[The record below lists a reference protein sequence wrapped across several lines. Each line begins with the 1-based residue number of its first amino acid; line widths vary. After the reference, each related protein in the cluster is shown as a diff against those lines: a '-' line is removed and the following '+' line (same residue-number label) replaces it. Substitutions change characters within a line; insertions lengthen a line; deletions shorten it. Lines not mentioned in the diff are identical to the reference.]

1 MILKKIKP
9 LRSNNKEVLDKL
21 YEKAKSVIPKMLEHS
36 VPKIFINGYIDN
48 IPINILLD
56 TGGTTSIV
64 NYNLLE
70 QLNRLEEIDYR
81 TISTIGGFNGDTTYS
96 LGYIPY
102 LEIGLN
108 SLPSLVPIAATVA
121 NISINNIK
129 VDLLLG
135 LNFLISYNA
144 KIDIENKK
152 LYINNLDVCFSLN

>member
-9 LRSNNKEVLDKL
+9 LRANNKEVLDQL
-21 YEKAKSVIPKMLEHS
+21 YKKAQISIPKMLEHS
-36 VPKIFINGYIDN
+36 VPKIFINGYIDS

-56 TGGTTSIV
+56 TGGTTSIID
-64 NYNLLE
+64 YYLLE
-70 QLNRLEEIDYR
+70 RLVRLEEIDYR
-81 TISTIGGFNGDTTYS
+81 TISTIGGFNGDIEYS

-102 LEIGLN
+102 IEVGLN
-108 SLPSLVPIAATVA
+108 SQNSLVPIAATVA
-121 NISINNIK
+121 NISIKNIK

-152 LYINNLDVCFSLN
+152 LYINNLEISFSLN

>member
-9 LRSNNKEVLDKL
+9 LRANNKEVLEHL
-21 YEKAKSVIPKMLEHS
+21 YSKAKQTIPRMLEHI
-36 VPKIFINGYIDN
+36 VTKIFINGYIDN
-48 IPINILLD
+48 KPINILLD
-56 TGGTTSIV
+56 TGATTSIID
-64 NYNLLE
+64 YKLLE
-70 QLNRLEEIDYR
+70 RLDRLEEIDYR
-81 TISTIGGFNGDTTYS
+81 TISTIGGFNGDIEYS

-108 SLPSLVPIAATVA
+108 SRTNQGPIATTVA
-121 NISINNIK
+121 NISIKNTK

-152 LYINNLDVCFSLN
+152 LYINKLEVTFSLN

>member
-9 LRSNNKEVLDKL
+9 LRANNKEVLDQL
-21 YEKAKSVIPKMLEHS
+21 YEKAKQTIPRMLEHS

-64 NYNLLE
+64 DYKLLE
-70 QLNRLEEIDYR
+70 RLDRLEDIDYR
-81 TISTIGGFNGDTTYS
+81 TISTIGAFNGETTYS
-96 LGYIPY
+96 TGYIPY
-102 LEIGLN
+102 IEVGLN
-108 SLPSLVPIAATVA
+108 SQTNIVPIAATVA
-121 NISINNIK
+121 NISIKNIK

-152 LYINNLDVCFSLN
+152 LYINNLEISFSLN